1 MSPRKGWIEIDDLLA
16 KYERDPVMA
25 ERLRDARKR
34 LAPLLYPDG
43 GEHYERM
50 MRGDPPDARGVK

>member
-1 MSPRKGWIEIDDLLA
+1 MSTRKGWIDIDDLLA
-16 KYERDPVMA
+16 KYERDPAKA
-25 ERLRDARKR
+25 EQLRQARKE

-50 MRGDPPDARGVK
+50 MRGDSPRARGVK